1 MNCLKCGT
9 QIEQGQVFCSHC
21 LEVMADYPVK
31 PGTAVYLSNR
41 TEPAEPKPA
50 LIRSTKEKSPE
61 EQLTR
66 LRKLLRVLLICLV
79 TVTVA
84 LAISLGAIC
93 NLLTETTEPQAEP
106 LVLPSRRNYTTTA
119 PLEEE

>member
-1 MNCLKCGT
+1 MECIKCGKKT
-9 QIEQGQVFCSHC
+9 TGTSVFCEDC
-21 LEVMADYPVK
+21 LSTMADYPVK
-31 PGTAVYLSNR
+31 PGTAVYLPNR

-50 LIRSTKEKSPE
+50 LIRPTKEKSPE

-93 NLLTETTEPQAEP
+93 NLLTETTEPEAEP